1 MQYPLFYNSIKVDGV
16 DDRPY
21 DADSFA
27 DWLKKFF
34 TTGVFKDELQV
45 SAVSGMGI
53 SVSAGYVNINGKVME
68 FATTP
73 LTIGTADGTYYRID
87 SVIIERNDTDRQ
99 FYIKVVQGNTG
110 TESSVTGVTPVR
122 SGAVYQLVIAR
133 IMVRPGATA
142 ITQADITDTRAD
154 SDLCGIVAGT
164 VDAMD
169 FDQFKAQFDSYFD
182 AFKTGKQADF
192 ESWFANIQDVLDE
205 DTAGHLQNEIDA
217 KADQADLTAGLAGK
231 VNRAGDDMT
240 GNLTVTTENTAGF
253 IKVGATQG
261 GTAMARGGMWAT
273 VGGNFGF
280 YDDINRRWI
289 LRSDLHGNHLPV
301 TLSALRTAKVTC
313 SSVGTSYKYTTVSTL
328 ENWDMVAIRLTVC
341 ENSQLLFFVRG
352 ESHERSLTDWPNA
365 GKFRGGLYVDWTNN
379 RIGLRCLNAGANND
393 RKDLVYFDYV
403 YGVM

>member
-1 MQYPLFYNSIKVDGV
+1 MQYPLFYNSIN

-110 TESSVTGVTPVR
+110 TEDSVQGVTPVR
-122 SGAVYQLVIAR
+122 SGAIYQLVIAR

-154 SDLCGIVAGT
+154 SDLCGIVAST
-164 VDAMD
+164 VTEMD
-169 FDQFKAQFDSYFD
+169 FTQFKAQFDAYFED
-182 AFKTGKQADF
+182 FKSGKQTDF
-192 ESWFANIQDVLDE
+192 NTWFANLQYVLDG
-205 DTAGHLQNEIDA
+205 DVAGHLQDEIDA
-217 KADQADLTAGLAGK
+217 CVKQDIPLITNSGTTDDTAL
-231 VNRAGDDMT
+231 
-240 GNLTVTTENTAGF
+240 VTAITALGWESEV
-253 IKVGATQG
+253 I
-261 GTAMARGGMWAT
+261 
-273 VGGNFGF
+273 
-280 YDDINRRWI
+280 
-289 LRSDLHGNHLPV
+289 
-301 TLSALRTAKVTC
+301 
-313 SSVGTSYKYTTVSTL
+313 TT
-328 ENWDMVAIRLTVC
+328 
-341 ENSQLLFFVRG
+341 
-352 ESHERSLTDWPNA
+352 
-365 GKFRGGLYVDWTNN
+365 
-379 RIGLRCLNAGANND
+379 
-393 RKDLVYFDYV
+393 
-403 YGVM
+403 

>member
-1 MQYPLFYNSIKVDGV
+1 MQYPLFYNSIN

-53 SVSAGYVNINGKVME
+53 SVSAGYANINGKVMMFE
-68 FATTP
+68 TTP

-110 TESSVTGVTPVR
+110 TEDSVQGVTPVR

-133 IMVRPGATA
+133 IKVRPGATA

-154 SDLCGIVAGT
+154 SVLCGIVAGT

-182 AFKTGKQADF
+182 AFKTGQQADF

-217 KADQADLTAGLAGK
+217 LDDDKVGK
-231 VNRAGDDMT
+231 AGDTLNGDLIIDKT
-240 GNLTVTTENTAGF
+240 GTSDAPRVRLVSDDAIGELVASPS
-253 IKVGATQG
+253 
-261 GTAMARGGMWAT
+261 
-273 VGGNFGF
+273 GNFGL
-280 YDDINRRWI
+280 YDTRNQSEKCLIRTDGSGNIHSDI
-289 LRSDLHGNHLPV
+289 
-301 TLSALRTAKVTC
+301 TANLIWSSKSYC
-313 SSVGTSYKYTTVSTL
+313 SSVSTSYTYFQRAGIASWRMILIKFTVH
-328 ENWDMVAIRLTVC
+328 EHVEM
-341 ENSQLLFFVRG
+341 LLFVRG
-352 ESHERSLTDWPNA
+352 ENQERSLTDWPAA
-365 GKFRGGLYVDWTNN
+365 GKFRGCIYVDWANS
-379 RIGLRCLNAGANND
+379 RIGLRCINAGAQNNHP
-393 RKDLVYFDYV
+393 DLVYFDYV
-403 YGVM
+403 YGVL

>member
-1 MQYPLFYNSIKVDGV
+1 MDYPLFYNSVKVDGV

-53 SVSAGYVNINGKVME
+53 SVSAGYVNINGKVMM
-68 FATTP
+68 FDATP

-110 TESSVTGVTPVR
+110 TEDSVQGVTPVR

-169 FDQFKAQFDSYFD
+169 FDQFKAQFDSYFN
-182 AFKTGKQADF
+182 AFKNGQQADF

-217 KADQADLTAGLAGK
+217 LEEEMLTKTGGTL
-231 VNRAGDDMT
+231 T
-240 GNLTVTTENTAGF
+240 GNISINRSGTPNTASMRLVSSDSEGEISAHPGGGF
-253 IKVGATQG
+253 GVYDTRNQSAKCLIRTDVNNNIHSDI
-261 GTAMARGGMWAT
+261 TANLIWSTKTNCTSVSTSYTYFQRGGIAAWNVILIRFT
-273 VGGNFGF
+273 V
-280 YDDINRRWI
+280 
-289 LRSDLHGNHLPV
+289 H
-301 TLSALRTAKVTC
+301 
-313 SSVGTSYKYTTVSTL
+313 
-328 ENWDMVAIRLTVC
+328 ENVQM
-341 ENSQLLFFVRG
+341 LLFVRG
-352 ESHERSLTDWPNA
+352 DNQDRSVTDWPNA
-365 GKFRGGLYVDWTNN
+365 GKFRGSIKVDWENSQ
-379 RIGLRCLNAGANND
+379 IGLRCLNAGAQNNHP
-393 RKDLVYFDYV
+393 DLVYFDYI
-403 YGVM
+403 YGVL